1 MRMSEWFN
9 NIVFIISNE
18 LNTLLQDLTQNSFYK
33 YPQFIEVSLK
43 QSLKKVLFSQNSI
56 LPKILVRDLASKT
69 GGTKWRVNYTAN

>member
-1 MRMSEWFN
+1 MRVNEWFN

-18 LNTLLQDLTQNSFYK
+18 LNTLLQHLTQNSFYK

-69 GGTKWRVNYTAN
+69 GGTEWRVNYTAN